1 MNDFLASPAFGI
13 TLTVTAFWLAKML
26 QKHTRF
32 HSLPP
37 IIPACVLII
46 CILQGVG
53 ISYQNYSRGS
63 EFITFLLGPA
73 TIAFSLPL
81 VYNAQILK
89 SNLKPLIIGNI
100 GGGFAG
106 VLSVILL
113 GKYLNISKSI
123 LVSMV
128 PKSVTAPIAM
138 GISETIGGIPS
149 ITVVMVIFTGIF
161 GAFVGHKLLKTFGI
175 KHNIA
180 IGIAMGA
187 AAHAIGANRC
197 LRESELQT
205 AMASISIILLAIV
218 TAICAPILVY
228 WIL

>member
-1 MNDFLASPAFGI
+1 MNEFFSTPAFGV
-13 TLTVTAFWLAKML
+13 TLTATAFWLGKMF

-37 IIPACVLII
+37 IIPACVIII
-46 CILQGVG
+46 CILQALGVD
-53 ISYQNYSRGS
+53 YQTYSRGS
-63 EFITFLLGPA
+63 EFIAFMLGPA

-81 VYNAQILK
+81 IYNATVLK
-89 SNLKPLIIGNI
+89 ENLKPLIVGNI
-100 GGGFAG
+100 CGGIAG
-106 VLSVILL
+106 VLAVLAL
-113 GKYLNISKSI
+113 AKALNISQA
-123 LVSMV
+123 LAVSMV

-161 GAFVGHKLLKTFGI
+161 GAFVGHKILKACGVT
-175 KHNIA
+175 HHIA

-197 LRESELQT
+197 LKESELQT
-205 AMASISIILLAIV
+205 AVASISIIIVAIV
-218 TAICAPILVY
+218 TAICAPLLVHFV
-228 WIL
+228 W

>member
-1 MNDFLASPAFGI
+1 MNDFFATPAFGI
-13 TLTVTAFWLAKML
+13 TLTVTSFWLAKAF
-26 QKHTRF
+26 QKYTRF

-37 IIPACVLII
+37 IIPACILII
-46 CILQGVG
+46 CVLQVLG
-53 ISYQNYSRGS
+53 INYQSYSRGS
-63 EFITFLLGPA
+63 EFISFLLGPA

-81 VYNAQILK
+81 FYNAQILK
-89 SNLKPLIIGNI
+89 NNIKPLIIGNVC
-100 GGGFAG
+100 GGFVG
-106 VLSVILL
+106 VLAVIVLAKAL
-113 GKYLNISKSI
+113 GISHSI

-149 ITVVMVIFTGIF
+149 ITVVMVVFTGIF
-161 GAFVGHKLLKTFGI
+161 GAFVGHKLLKAFGI
-175 KHNIA
+175 THHIA

-205 AMASISIILLAIV
+205 AVASISIIIVAIV
-218 TAICAPILVY
+218 TALCAPLLVH